1 GVERADRML
10 APPPAEAAHVVGLYG
25 ADPGRI
31 RIVPGGVDH
40 QIFFPRSRQ
49 EAKRR
54 LHLAGVRLVLFV
66 GRLQAHKG
74 PDVAVRAMAEAVAR
88 DPATMSDVVLAVVRG
103 PSGGSDPS
111 TEVAR
116 LMVLGSAAGVRARAM
131 VLPPQPRRA
140 RRMGEAATVH
150 ALRFSWDVTA
160 GEILAVYRELL
171 GARDAEVAA
180 S

>member
-74 PDVAVRAMAEAVAR
+74 PDVAVRAMAEAIVR
-88 DPATMSDVVLAVVRG
+88 DPECTRDVMLAVVGG
-103 PSGGSDPS
+103 PSGVSHGA
-111 TEVAR
+111 EVAY
-116 LMVLGSAAGVRARAM
+116 LMDLAAALGVGERVM
-131 VLPPQPRRA
+131 FFPPQPQA
-140 RRMGEAATVH
+140 R
-150 ALRFSWDVTA
+150 
-160 GEILAVYRELL
+160 LA
-171 GARDAEVAA
+171 DF
-180 S
+180 